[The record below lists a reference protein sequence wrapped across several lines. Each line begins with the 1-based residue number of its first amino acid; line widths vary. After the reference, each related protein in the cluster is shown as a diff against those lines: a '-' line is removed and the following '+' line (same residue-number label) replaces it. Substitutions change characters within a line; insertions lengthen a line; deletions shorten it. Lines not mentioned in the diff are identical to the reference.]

1 MPSANRSSRLLATS
15 LAIAS
20 TVASSLWARQIP
32 VPSASVL
39 TTAMREAVAGD
50 TLLVAPGAH
59 TGSLSG
65 SGDPGNL
72 PDGKGYFWV
81 GNSGTKQHP
90 IVIVA
95 ADAANPPI
103 LQGTSLETGYT
114 VHVTGDHVI
123 LKNLI
128 LQTGNKVVV
137 FDHGSWGLVE
147 DCQLRNSGAELLH
160 VRDSSGHVTINRT
173 DFQNSGNETP
183 NFGEGLYIGTDQAR
197 WGAADVPQTSTT
209 APFWGDKAISE
220 GYDGF
225 DWRVEHTTVTCSY
238 FRDIAAEPIDIKE
251 GTRYTTVTGNVF
263 LGDST
268 GRKGGSSYFSHVGS
282 FVDQKGVHGTFRGN
296 TFWRGTNDSLADY
309 IAEVKRTFP
318 HVPTDLTPAA
328 HSKPWCDDKVD
339 VDSNTC
345 TASENTVAV
354 SLPADPRPACDLV
367 QFDFHSAPK
376 SSGVRAKAVRS
387 TPPTRLVLNRRLN
400 ELEAVT
406 DKGRHIS
413 LTGRVSSP

>member
-1 MPSANRSSRLLATS
+1 MGSNTSMARAPSLAT
-15 LAIAS
+15 LLFIA
-20 TVASSLWARQIP
+20 TSLWARQIP
-32 VPSASVL
+32 VQSASTL
-39 TTAMREAVAGD
+39 MTAMRDATAGD
-50 TLLVAPGAH
+50 TILVAAGTY
-59 TGSLSG
+59 TGDLTK

-72 PDGKGYFWV
+72 PTGRGYFWI
-81 GNSGTKQHP
+81 GNDGTAEHP
-90 IVIVA
+90 IVVVA
-95 ADAANPPI
+95 SDTSNPPI
-103 LQGTSLETGYT
+103 LQGDTTSTGYA

-128 LQTGNKVVV
+128 LQTGDKALV
-137 FDHGSWGLVE
+137 FDHASWGLVE
-147 DCQLRNSGAELLH
+147 DCQLRHSGAELLH
-160 VRDSSGHVTINRT
+160 VRDSSGHLRINRT

-183 NFGEGLYIGTDQAR
+183 NYGEGLYIGTDQAR

-209 APFWGDKAISE
+209 APFWGEKAISE

-238 FRDIAAEPIDIKE
+238 FQDIAAEPIDIKE

-268 GRKGGSSYFSHVGS
+268 GRKGGTSYFSYVGS

-296 TFWRGTNDSLADY
+296 TFWRGTNDSLTEY

-328 HSKPWCDDKVD
+328 HSKPWCDTKMD
-339 VDSNTC
+339 VDSNIC
-345 TASENTVAV
+345 IASENTVAA

-367 QFDFHSAPK
+367 HFDFHSTPK

-387 TPPTRLVLNRRLN
+387 TPPTRLVLNRRFN
-400 ELEAVT
+400 GLEALT
-406 DKGRHIS
+406 DNGRHLDLI
-413 LTGRVSSP
+413 GRSPSP